1 MEALP
6 QQTVLFSYL
15 SRNFYLGTFPTLELC
30 FELIITVV
38 SVFCNELLY
47 NHAESIKVPRQRP
60 NARQYLM
67 RHLIEPKS
75 NIAGLPACKRS
86 SSSAISK
93 EFCSGWRTM
102 TPSDKTRS
110 CGTLMSHSNWG
121 NHLNH
126 ASATAEHNFVVYLT
140 TEQFPVSNHASST
153 QSSYPSKY
161 NPWPML
167 FNFREQIGAC
177 EFNMASFTS

>member
-6 QQTVLFSYL
+6 QQTILFSYL
-15 SRNFYLGTFPTLELC
+15 SRNFYLGTFPTLKLY

-38 SVFCNELLY
+38 SAFCNELL
-47 NHAESIKVPRQRP
+47 HDHISFKIGRHRP

-67 RHLIEPKS
+67 RHSIEPKS
-75 NIAGLPACKRS
+75 IIAGLPVCKRS
-86 SSSAISK
+86 YSSPITK
-93 EFCSGWRTM
+93 EFSSGWRTM

-140 TEQFPVSNHASST
+140 TEQFPVSNHANST
-153 QSSYPSKY
+153 QSSRVATHLSLAQYQCCS
-161 NPWPML
+161 
-167 FNFREQIGAC
+167 
-177 EFNMASFTS
+177 TSGSR